1 MSSYLSVDTARS
13 WDLQGARVWLSV
25 TTGHVLK
32 LPGGDKVR
40 SDGERSTLSPRC
52 SEVGEAPV
60 RILLYTF

>member
-1 MSSYLSVDTARS
+1 M
-13 WDLQGARVWLSV
+13 WLSV